1 MSSTIQVSSKPSVIA
16 GSKFGPKEV
25 IVYSIPT
32 LDDCLA
38 LLPRHL
44 GNYILSFTY
53 AWLEFY
59 LDNLTEKYGHTFV
72 NFTLAPLCVVRG
84 RTTQNRFVLYKNNIA
99 FIKKHNIDRG
109 NIHQR
114 FEKALVIRKKS
125 IEDEKRRKEIETL
138 VKETNL
144 QRLNVGSIFI
154 GGVHYNMRKYLVV
167 QKTAKTYYCVKVEI
181 ESETESH
188 YILKFLHYWRGPVR
202 YSVETNVPILE
213 VEEPIKP
220 TKQLILKNEKGQYN
234 DAVFTE
240 KTKSKYFMELFGY
253 TI

>member
-1 MSSTIQVSSKPSVIA
+1 MSSIQVSPKPSVIA

-25 IVYSIPT
+25 IVYCLPT
-32 LDDCLA
+32 IDDCLA

-59 LDNLTEKYGHTFV
+59 LDNLAEKYGYTFV

-84 RTTQNRFVLYKNNIA
+84 RTTQNRLVLYKNNIA
-99 FIKKHNIDRG
+99 FIKKHNVDRG

-114 FEKALVIRKKS
+114 FERALVARKKE
-125 IEDEKRRKEIETL
+125 IDDMKRRKEIETTKKNFDL
-138 VKETNL
+138 E
-144 QRLNVGSIFI
+144 RLNVGNIFI
-154 GGVHYNMRKYLVV
+154 GGVHYNKRKYLVV

-181 ESETESH
+181 ENETETH

-220 TKQLILKNEKGQYN
+220 AKQLILKNEQGQYN
-234 DAVFTE
+234 DAIFTD
-240 KTKSKYFMELFGY
+240 KIKKNYFMGLFGY
-253 TI
+253 AI

>member
-1 MSSTIQVSSKPSVIA
+1 MSSIQISSKPSVIA

-25 IVYSIPT
+25 IVYSIPSI
-32 LDDCLA
+32 DDCLA

-59 LDNLTEKYGHTFV
+59 LENLAEKYGHTFV
-72 NFTLAPLCVVRG
+72 NSTLAPLCIVRG
-84 RTTQNRFVLYKNNIA
+84 RVSKNRFVLYKCNIEY
-99 FIKKHNIDRG
+99 IKKYNIDRG
-109 NIHQR
+109 IIHQR
-114 FEKALVIRKKS
+114 VERGLVIRKKA
-125 IEDEKRRKEIETL
+125 IEDEKRRKEIQTT
-138 VKETNL
+138 KKNFDL

-154 GGVHYNMRKYLVV
+154 GGAHYNMRKYLVV

-181 ESETESH
+181 ESETETH

-202 YSVETNVPILE
+202 YCVETNVPILE

-220 TKQLILKNEKGQYN
+220 SKQLILKNEQGQYN
-234 DAVFTE
+234 DAVFTD
-240 KTKSKYFMELFGY
+240 KIKKNYFMGLFGY

>member
-1 MSSTIQVSSKPSVIA
+1 MSSIQISPKPSVIV

-25 IVYSIPT
+25 IVYHLPSI
-32 LDDCLA
+32 DDCLA

-72 NFTLAPLCVVRG
+72 NNTLAPLCIIRG
-84 RTTQNRFVLYKNNIA
+84 RLKQNRFLLYKNNVA
-99 FIKKHNIDRG
+99 YIKAHNIDRG
-109 NIHQR
+109 NIHNR
-114 FEKALVIRKKS
+114 FEKAIVIRKKYF
-125 IEDEKRRKEIETL
+125 EDEKRRREIETL
-138 VKETNL
+138 KKEFDL
-144 QRLNVGSIFI
+144 QRINVGSIFI
-154 GGVHYNMRKYLVV
+154 GGPHYNRKFYLVI

-188 YILKFLHYWRGPVR
+188 YTLKFLHYWRGPVK
-202 YSVETNVPILE
+202 YNIETNVPIVE

-220 TKQLILKNEKGQYN
+220 MKQLILKNEQGAYTE
-234 DAVFTE
+234 AEFTL
-240 KTKSKYFMELFGY
+240 KTKKKYFMGLFGY
-253 TI
+253 VIN